1 MKRTFKYALTAVLA
15 TGLIVPA
22 FAQDNFPDTPENH
35 WAYEALAKLK
45 KDGLLVGYPDGLFRG
60 TRPASRYELAVAIHA
75 VYANLHNVTDGLQSQ
90 IDALKSAGNNST
102 DIQNLKDALA
112 SLQAEV
118 AAMKGY
124 GDDIA
129 NLKKLTDQFQNELH
143 GLGVDVD
150 QLKKDLGDLAK
161 RVTALEAKKPAID
174 ISGDVNFFLAAGNSD
189 NGEFDLNKDGRLGG
203 ALKTATGANT
213 GAPTAGL
220 DQDFSVLHEAAFNV
234 KGTNT
239 TGPTWGGTIVVG
251 DALNTAGQS
260 YGSTVAGPGTNYA
273 GNASGSAL
281 GTPYSGS
288 GGEDIYI
295 QDFAVAFNSSIAG
308 LGFNAQLGRV
318 GYKISP
324 YILQRLAP
332 STYFTNDRWD
342 DGKFRLDGGVL
353 GFDLLGAK
361 IDVIAGETSNQID
374 AEGNNVNP
382 LVSGGYGGPL
392 SGQVLNIDRTLGVTL
407 SAPLTSAG
415 SVKLAYLWLDGDPTA
430 TGDQTF
436 GTPTAAAA
444 NRLEVFGGNVNF
456 ALGVIKLEGD
466 YSKSNLKFNNTTVNS
481 SDNDAWQAKASY
493 GTHLFDIYGL
503 YREVGALF
511 MAPGDW
517 GRIGILRNPTNIKGF
532 DGGLDLH
539 LTGSLGLKGE
549 YEHDEGKDAGYGATS
564 AFDSGTKLDKYN
576 ITLGYKFTSALDF
589 SVGYEDDRFT
599 GLQLGTG
606 TDMPNPEY
614 KWTTFGIGYNLS
626 DAAKL
631 TLQYELS
638 DVSNEFVL
646 PAISGG
652 TAPTSYKGG
661 FLSSQLTLK
670 F

>member
-15 TGLIVPA
+15 AGLIVPA

-60 TRPASRYELAVAIHA
+60 TRPASRFELAVAINA

-90 IDALKSAGNNST
+90 IDALKQAQSNSA
-102 DIQNLKDALA
+102 DIQNLKDAVA
-112 SLQAEV
+112 SLQSEV

-129 NLKKLTDQFQNELH
+129 NLKKLTDTFQNELH

-150 QLKKDLGDLAK
+150 QLKKDLGDLSK
-161 RVTALEAKKPAID
+161 RVTALEAKKPAIE
-174 ISGDVNFFLAAGNSD
+174 ISGDASFFLAAGNSGN
-189 NGEFDLNKDGRLGG
+189 NGEFGLNKDGRPEGV
-203 ALKTATGANT
+203 LKTATGQST
-213 GAPTAGL
+213 GATGGL

-251 DALNTAGQS
+251 NALGTAGQS
-260 YGSTVAGPGTNYA
+260 YGSTFAGPGSNYA
-273 GNASGSAL
+273 GNTSSTAFGM
-281 GTPYSGS
+281 PYSGT
-288 GGEDIYI
+288 GTETIYV
-295 QDFAVAFNSSIAG
+295 QDFSVKFNSSIAG
-308 LGFNAQLGRV
+308 LGFNAEVGRV

-324 YILQRLAP
+324 YLFQRLAP

-342 DGKFRLDGGVL
+342 DGKYRIDGGIL

-361 IDVIAGETSNQID
+361 IDVIAGETSNLID
-374 AEGNNVNP
+374 AEGDNVNP
-382 LVSGGYGGPL
+382 IVSGGYGGPL
-392 SGQVLNIDRTLGVTL
+392 AGQVLNIDRTLGVTV
-407 SAPLTSAG
+407 SAPLTASG
-415 SVKLAYLWLDGDPTA
+415 SVKLAYLWLDGDPTP

-436 GTPTAAAA
+436 GATNASA

-466 YSKSNLKFNNTTVNS
+466 YAQSNLTYNETTVNS
-481 SDNDAWQAKASY
+481 SDNTAWQAKASY

-503 YREVGALF
+503 YREIGALF

-539 LTGSLGLKGE
+539 LSSSLGLKGD
-549 YEHDEGKDAGYGATS
+549 YEHDEGKDSGYGSTS
-564 AFDSGTKLDKYN
+564 AFDSGTKLDKYS
-576 ITLGYKFTSALDF
+576 ITLGYKFTSNLDF
-589 SVGYEDDRFT
+589 SVGYEDDKFT
-599 GLQLGTG
+599 DAAAALNTAG
-606 TDMPNPEY
+606 DPEY

-638 DVSNEFVL
+638 DISNEFVG
-646 PAISGG
+646 PALTGG
-652 TAPTSYKGG
+652 AAPTSYKGG
-661 FLSSQLTLK
+661 FLSSQLTIK